1 MMNVY
6 LRVLNFS
13 IDNKIVKTECHE
25 ILIDDKDVLTEEII
39 DGQGT
44 TFDSLWDYMGTAYKG
59 LNVPAN
65 RWERAFWSKKRRIE
79 FFVKA
84 KTWIDNGTERPWKI
98 TMYDKPYSISMS
110 RLMKF
115 DADKVAQYL
124 VERNL
129 KIGVDK

>member
-6 LRVLNFS
+6 LRTLNFS
-13 IDNKIVKTECHE
+13 IDNKIVKTECWE
-25 ILIDDKDVLTEEII
+25 VLIDDKDALIEKII

-79 FFVKA
+79 LYWVWNGKVLWKA
-84 KTWIDNGTERPWKI
+84 LCPELDPNDR
-98 TMYDKPYSISMS
+98 YVS
-110 RLMKF
+110 
-115 DADKVAQYL
+115 
-124 VERNL
+124 
-129 KIGVDK
+129 

>member
-6 LRVLNFS
+6 LRTLNFS
-13 IDNKIVKTECHE
+13 IDNKIVKTECWE
-25 ILIDDKDVLTEEII
+25 VLIDDKDALAEETI

-44 TFDSLWDYMGTAYKG
+44 TFDSLWNYMGTAYKG

-65 RWERAFWSKKRRIE
+65 RWERVFWSKKRRIE

-84 KTWIDNGTERPWKI
+84 KTWIDNGIERPWKI
-98 TMYDKPYSISMS
+98 TMYDEPYSISMA

>member
-1 MMNVY
+1 MMNIY
-6 LRVLNFS
+6 LRTLNFS
-13 IDNKIVKTECHE
+13 IDNKIVKTECWE
-25 ILIDDKDVLTEEII
+25 VLIDDKDALIEKII

-65 RWERAFWSKKRRIE
+65 RWERAFWPKKRGIE
-79 FFVKA
+79 FFVKV
-84 KTWIDNGTERPWKI
+84 KTWIDNGIERPWKI
-98 TMYDKPYSISMS
+98 TMYDEPYSISMS

-124 VERNL
+124 AERNL